1 MQIASPHCKGHL
13 LVLVRMKAI
22 RLYHQAGQWYKLPNN
37 DPLGDPLGSSVKTVK
52 TVNVTH
58 LVTRLLT
65 FRQYPGFSFAS
76 HDVATALSPPRQS
89 LNDGSLANAHFFV
102 IVLIDSLWSGG
113 KSSLAFHKAWAWS
126 IFSAFHC

>member
-1 MQIASPHCKGHL
+1 MQIASQYCKGHV

-37 DPLGDPLGSSVKTVK
+37 DPLGILVK
-52 TVNVTH
+52 TVNVTC

-65 FRQYPGFSFAS
+65 FHQYPGFLFAS

-89 LNDGSLANAHFFV
+89 LNDGSLANAHF
-102 IVLIDSLWSGG
+102 LCNYP
-113 KSSLAFHKAWAWS
+113 H
-126 IFSAFHC
+126 